1 MQEQLGDFTRNFSKY
16 FFTEE
21 YCSNFFW
28 NVCFQGFFYC
38 PIDKRSFLQAE
49 FVQNGL
55 LTEFDDI
62 VEHVAVFHE
71 NYFICSSLPHL
82 NIQDLYS
89 YLVGTTAMG
98 AQSSQRQAD
107 SIPVSQIASLFKC
120 SQYKNAGFLK
130 RFYDNKP
137 V

>member
-1 MQEQLGDFTRNFSKY
+1 MKLFHGELVELVDLHTKAQTLPVMQEQLADYTRSFEKY

-21 YCSNFFW
+21 YCNNFFW

-38 PIDKRSFLQAE
+38 PIDKRSFLQSE

-55 LTEFDDI
+55 LTEFDDF

-82 NIQDLYS
+82 NI
-89 YLVGTTAMG
+89 
-98 AQSSQRQAD
+98 
-107 SIPVSQIASLFKC
+107 
-120 SQYKNAGFLK
+120 
-130 RFYDNKP
+130 
-137 V
+137 